1 MLESTGVPV
10 PGETAL
16 IAASVLAAQGLLSLP
31 LVIVVAAAAAIIG
44 DNAGYWIGRAAGRRL
59 LERWRPVARYTE
71 KMLPPAER
79 FFAHHGGKA
88 VFLARF
94 IPGLRVI
101 GALVA
106 GIAGMEWWRF
116 LVWNMAGGVVWA
128 TSVALIAYGL
138 GEGVASAKS
147 RDGLIA
153 GGGGSGEDTAEIP
166 SLAFIACRLFFFN
179 DTATTEIYTLS
190 LHDAL
195 PISGLRVI
203 GALVA
208 GIAGME
214 WWRFLVW
221 NMAGGMVWATSVA
234 LIAYGLGEA
243 VASAKGRYGLI
254 AGAVVIAA
262 AAVLYALVHGL
273 RRWRA
278 HDR

>member
-1 MLESTGVPV
+1 MRFWRRTGRHVNHLIAIYGLSAVFLAVMLESAGVPV

-59 LERWRPVARYTE
+59 LERLRPVARDTQ

-116 LVWNMAGGVVWA
+116 LVWNV
-128 TSVALIAYGL
+128 
-138 GEGVASAKS
+138 
-147 RDGLIA
+147 
-153 GGGGSGEDTAEIP
+153 
-166 SLAFIACRLFFFN
+166 
-179 DTATTEIYTLS
+179 
-190 LHDAL
+190 
-195 PISGLRVI
+195 
-203 GALVA
+203 
-208 GIAGME
+208 
-214 WWRFLVW
+214 
-221 NMAGGMVWATSVA
+221 
-234 LIAYGLGEA
+234 
-243 VASAKGRYGLI
+243 
-254 AGAVVIAA
+254 AGAVACGPPV
-262 AAVLYALVHGL
+262 GL
-273 RRWRA
+273 SACGVGVDLGWA
-278 HDR
+278 G

>member
-1 MLESTGVPV
+1 MRFWRRTDRHVSHLISTYGLSALFLAVMLESAGMPV

-44 DNAGYWIGRAAGRRL
+44 HNAGYWIGRAAGRRL

-128 TSVALIAYGL
+128 TRVALI
-138 GEGVASAKS
+138 S
-147 RDGLIA
+147 D
-153 GGGGSGEDTAEIP
+153 
-166 SLAFIACRLFFFN
+166 C
-179 DTATTEIYTLS
+179 
-190 LHDAL
+190 
-195 PISGLRVI
+195 
-203 GALVA
+203 
-208 GIAGME
+208 
-214 WWRFLVW
+214 
-221 NMAGGMVWATSVA
+221 
-234 LIAYGLGEA
+234 LGEA
-243 VASAKGRYGLI
+243 VASAIGRDGLV
-254 AGAVVIAA
+254 AGGGGIAA
-262 AAVLYALVHGL
+262 AAVLSAPVRAPRRL
-273 RRWRA
+273 RGHVRA
-278 HDR
+278 VGVDG

>member
-1 MLESTGVPV
+1 MNHLIAVYGLSAVFLAVMLESAGVPV

-116 LVWNMAGGVVWA
+116 LVWNMAGG
-128 TSVALIAYGL
+128 
-138 GEGVASAKS
+138 
-147 RDGLIA
+147 
-153 GGGGSGEDTAEIP
+153 
-166 SLAFIACRLFFFN
+166 
-179 DTATTEIYTLS
+179 
-190 LHDAL
+190 
-195 PISGLRVI
+195 
-203 GALVA
+203 
-208 GIAGME
+208 
-214 WWRFLVW
+214 
-221 NMAGGMVWATSVA
+221 MVWATSVA

-243 VASAKGRYGLI
+243 VASAVDRYGLI

-273 RRWRA
+273 RRW
-278 HDR
+278 

>member
-1 MLESTGVPV
+1 MNHLIAISGLSAVFLAVMLESAGLPV

-59 LERWRPVARYTE
+59 LERWRPVARYTD
-71 KMLPPAER
+71 KMLPLAER
-79 FFAHHGGKA
+79 FFSHHGGKA

-116 LVWNMAGGVVWA
+116 LAWNVAGGVVWA
-128 TSVALIAYGL
+128 TSVALIAYWL
-138 GEGVASAKS
+138 GETVAS
-147 RDGLIA
+147 
-153 GGGGSGEDTAEIP
+153 
-166 SLAFIACRLFFFN
+166 
-179 DTATTEIYTLS
+179 
-190 LHDAL
+190 
-195 PISGLRVI
+195 VI
-203 GALVA
+203 D
-208 GIAGME
+208 
-214 WWRFLVW
+214 
-221 NMAGGMVWATSVA
+221 
-234 LIAYGLGEA
+234 
-243 VASAKGRYGLI
+243 RYGLI
-254 AGAVVIAA
+254 GGAVGIAA
-262 AAVLYALVHGL
+262 AAVLYGLVHGL

>member
-1 MLESTGVPV
+1 MNHLIAVYGLSAVFLAVMLESTGVPV

-116 LVWNMAGGVVWA
+116 LVWNV
-128 TSVALIAYGL
+128 
-138 GEGVASAKS
+138 
-147 RDGLIA
+147 
-153 GGGGSGEDTAEIP
+153 
-166 SLAFIACRLFFFN
+166 
-179 DTATTEIYTLS
+179 
-190 LHDAL
+190 
-195 PISGLRVI
+195 
-203 GALVA
+203 
-208 GIAGME
+208 
-214 WWRFLVW
+214 
-221 NMAGGMVWATSVA
+221 AGGMVWATSVA

-243 VASAKGRYGLI
+243 VASAVDRYGLI

-273 RRWRA
+273 RRWWA

>member
-1 MLESTGVPV
+1 VNHLIAVYGLSAVFLAVMLESAGVPV

-116 LVWNMAGGVVWA
+116 LVWNMAGG
-128 TSVALIAYGL
+128 
-138 GEGVASAKS
+138 
-147 RDGLIA
+147 
-153 GGGGSGEDTAEIP
+153 
-166 SLAFIACRLFFFN
+166 
-179 DTATTEIYTLS
+179 
-190 LHDAL
+190 
-195 PISGLRVI
+195 
-203 GALVA
+203 
-208 GIAGME
+208 
-214 WWRFLVW
+214 
-221 NMAGGMVWATSVA
+221 MVWATSVA

-243 VASAKGRYGLI
+243 VASAIGRYGLI

>member
-1 MLESTGVPV
+1 MRFWRRTGRHVSHLIPTYGLSALFLAVMLESAGMPV

-31 LVIVVAAAAAIIG
+31 LVIVIAAAAAIIG

-59 LERWRPVARYTE
+59 LERWQLIARYAS

-79 FFAHHGGKA
+79 FYAHHGGKA

-116 LVWNMAGGVVWA
+116 LLWNMAGGMGWG

-138 GEGVASAKS
+138 GGAVASAIG

-153 GGGGSGEDTAEIP
+153 RGGG
-166 SLAFIACRLFFFN
+166 
-179 DTATTEIYTLS
+179 
-190 LHDAL
+190 
-195 PISGLRVI
+195 
-203 GALVA
+203 
-208 GIAGME
+208 
-214 WWRFLVW
+214 
-221 NMAGGMVWATSVA
+221 
-234 LIAYGLGEA
+234 
-243 VASAKGRYGLI
+243 
-254 AGAVVIAA
+254 IAA
-262 AAVLYALVHGL
+262 AAGFSAPVAALP
-273 RRWRA
+273 
-278 HDR
+278 

>member
-1 MLESTGVPV
+1 MNHLIAIYGLSAVFLAVMLESAGVPV

-31 LVIVVAAAAAIIG
+31 LVILVAAAAAIIG

-116 LVWNMAGGVVWA
+116 LVWNV
-128 TSVALIAYGL
+128 
-138 GEGVASAKS
+138 
-147 RDGLIA
+147 
-153 GGGGSGEDTAEIP
+153 
-166 SLAFIACRLFFFN
+166 
-179 DTATTEIYTLS
+179 
-190 LHDAL
+190 
-195 PISGLRVI
+195 
-203 GALVA
+203 
-208 GIAGME
+208 
-214 WWRFLVW
+214 
-221 NMAGGMVWATSVA
+221 AGGMVWATSVA
-234 LIAYGLGEA
+234 LIADGLGEA
-243 VASAKGRYGLI
+243 VASAIGPYGLI
-254 AGAVVIAA
+254 GGAVVIAA
-262 AAVLYALVHGL
+262 AALLYGLLHNL
-273 RRWRA
+273 RRWRGYQ
-278 HDR
+278 R

>member
-1 MLESTGVPV
+1 VNHLIAIYGLSAVFLAVMLESTGVPV

-116 LVWNMAGGVVWA
+116 LVWNMAGG
-128 TSVALIAYGL
+128 
-138 GEGVASAKS
+138 
-147 RDGLIA
+147 
-153 GGGGSGEDTAEIP
+153 
-166 SLAFIACRLFFFN
+166 
-179 DTATTEIYTLS
+179 
-190 LHDAL
+190 
-195 PISGLRVI
+195 
-203 GALVA
+203 
-208 GIAGME
+208 
-214 WWRFLVW
+214 
-221 NMAGGMVWATSVA
+221 MVWATSVA

-243 VASAKGRYGLI
+243 VARAIGRYGLI
-254 AGAVVIAA
+254 GGAVVIAA
-262 AAVLYALVHGL
+262 AALLYGLLHNL
-273 RRWRA
+273 RRWRGYQ
-278 HDR
+278 R